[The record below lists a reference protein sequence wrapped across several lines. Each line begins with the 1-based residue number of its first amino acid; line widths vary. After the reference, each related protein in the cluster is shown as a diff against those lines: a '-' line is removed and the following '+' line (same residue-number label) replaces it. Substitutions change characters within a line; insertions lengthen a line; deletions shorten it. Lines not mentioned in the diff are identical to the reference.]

1 MSKSKLQI
9 SNEYQMF
16 KYQIVIPDIHSHIP
30 HFIIVRLLEEGG
42 ELFGKLRTGL
52 KLWTSGLRYTS
63 LEE

>member
-52 KLWTSGLRYTS
+52 KL
-63 LEE
+63 